1 MLLLTVASAG
11 CASTGSP
18 APRGANEQ
26 STESESQ
33 AIARRF
39 LGDGGGTAAKA
50 GPAYQWLTV
59 GTLYWV
65 SGPAEPGLLVAA
77 PGGGRPPVRLTGDI
91 AALEAFLAMQY
102 SGRLPGVSVLND
114 IAQLVKDATF
124 GKRGRIATP
133 EFFDAQFDV
142 VGRID
147 DWFEGHDNYDPAD
160 FARLCPGIRASL
172 DKNAWTIEFN
182 VFNSWGGVDV
192 VRASG
197 TASPLTLQQ
206 VNIDV
211 VKPHGEFNYPL
222 VD

>member
-1 MLLLTVASAG
+1 VVLALASAG
-11 CASTGSP
+11 CASTGTA
-18 APRGANEQ
+18 APRGSSAQ
-26 STESESQ
+26 PTETESQ
-33 AIARRF
+33 AVARRF
-39 LGDGGGTAAKA
+39 LGDGNGTAVNA
-50 GPAYQWLTV
+50 GAAYRWLTV
-59 GTLYWV
+59 GRLYWV
-65 SGPAEPGLLVAA
+65 SGPEEPGLLVAA

-91 AALEAFLAMQY
+91 AALKAFLALQY
-102 SGRLPGVSVLND
+102 NGRLPGVGALKD

-133 EFFDAQFDV
+133 EFLDAQVDAGGGGV
-142 VGRID
+142 D
-147 DWFEGHDNYDPAD
+147 DWFRDESQHDPAE
-160 FARLCPGIRASL
+160 FARLCPELRASL
-172 DKNAWTIEFN
+172 DKNAWALEFN